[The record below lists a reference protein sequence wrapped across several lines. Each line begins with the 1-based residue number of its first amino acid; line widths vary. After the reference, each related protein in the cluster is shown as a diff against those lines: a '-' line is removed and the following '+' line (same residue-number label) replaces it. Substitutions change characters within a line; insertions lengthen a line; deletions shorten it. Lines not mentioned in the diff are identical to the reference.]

1 MNNEQDWASLLSAA
15 EAEMPYED
23 YAEVEAPAKEFTQN
37 MATFREGE
45 EIYGSQPETW
55 EAAQPKQEAAVQAIK
70 KMTDA
75 YRNEDTPQE
84 EQQQSK
90 QAAIGS
96 LQDAGDFF
104 KLEYA
109 KMLEKD
115 RQMQEQ
121 MEAMRKQIEIMQQMM
136 MNFSPEAVSKCVLAG
151 MQFLKESEATRQ
163 EAVQQKNSSL
173 YKAARQ
179 AVSDVYQNVVD
190 APHKIKISI
199 QNKAYETADRAVKH
213 VAGWFDKGI
222 DYLTSKKNAI
232 LNMSPLAEKASQEAS
247 PDMAQPQDIV
257 TPEYER
263 FKLSA
268 LLNPQE
274 ADIEDFVAKVKKE
287 GYSFD
292 ALAKATSDFKI
303 NVMNVGQTQAAV
315 PEVNADEEI
324 TIADFM
330 KNSRS
335 VAEKYVGG
343 YMAQKG
349 IHPIPQLSSKLQLA
363 IEDSA
368 KKQFAVP
375 AATNERSM

>member
-37 MATFREGE
+37 MATFKEGE

-55 EAAQPKQEAAVQAIK
+55 EAAQPKQEAAVQAIQ
-70 KMTDA
+70 KMTDT
-75 YRNEDTPQE
+75 YRNEDTPRE

-90 QAAIGS
+90 QAAIGA

-104 KLEYA
+104 KVEYA

-190 APHKIKISI
+190 APHKIKMSI

-232 LNMSPLAEKASQEAS
+232 LDMSPLA
-247 PDMAQPQDIV
+247 
-257 TPEYER
+257 ER

-268 LLNPQE
+268 LLDPQE

-303 NVMNVGQTQAAV
+303 NVMNIGQTQAAV

-343 YMAQKG
+343 YIAQKG
-349 IHPIPQLSSKLQLA
+349 IHPIPQLSSKLQFA

>member
-1 MNNEQDWASLLSAA
+1 MSNEQDWASLLSAA

-37 MATFREGE
+37 MAKFKEGE

-55 EAAQPKQEAAVQAIK
+55 EAAQPKQEAAAQAIQ
-70 KMTDA
+70 KMTAA
-75 YRNEDTPQE
+75 YSNENTPHE

-104 KLEYA
+104 KAEYA
-109 KMLEKD
+109 RMLEKD

-121 MEAMRKQIEIMQQMM
+121 MEAMRKQMEVMQQMM
-136 MNFSPEAVSKCVLAG
+136 MNFSPEAVSKCLLAG
-151 MQFLKESEATRQ
+151 MQFLKESEAARQ
-163 EAVQQKNSSL
+163 EAVHQKNPSL
-173 YKAARQ
+173 YKVARQ

-190 APHKIKISI
+190 APHKIKMSI

-222 DYLTSKKNAI
+222 NYLASKRNAI
-232 LNMSPLAEKASQEAS
+232 LDMSPLAEKSSPEAAPS
-247 PDMAQPQDIV
+247 MEQPQDV
-257 TPEYER
+257 KHEDER
-263 FKLSA
+263 FNLSA
-268 LLNPQE
+268 LLDPQE
-274 ADIEDFVAKVKKE
+274 ANIEDLVAKAKKE

-303 NVMNVGQTQAAV
+303 NVINIGQTQAAV
-315 PEVNADEEI
+315 PDVNADEEI

-343 YMAQKG
+343 YIKSKG
-349 IHPIPQLSSKLQLA
+349 IYPIPQIPSNLQAA
-363 IEDSA
+363 IEASA
-368 KKQFAVP
+368 KKQFAVQ
-375 AATNERSM
+375 AAANERSR